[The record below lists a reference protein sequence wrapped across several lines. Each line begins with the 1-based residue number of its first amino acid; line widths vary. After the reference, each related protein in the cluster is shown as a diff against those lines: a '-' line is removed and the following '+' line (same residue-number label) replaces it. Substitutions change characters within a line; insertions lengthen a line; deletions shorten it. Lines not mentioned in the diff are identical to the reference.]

1 MFVPN
6 HESFAGTSLL
16 AIETPLPP
24 EAGTV
29 VPTQPATSTPIVQ
42 PQDNIETTVVPK
54 VQSPDLPTHL
64 SIPSI
69 KVSSRIVSVGI
80 NSKGEMD
87 VPSGST
93 KNVGWYKYGTA
104 PGDTG
109 SAVLD
114 AHVFAAF
121 SNLHALR
128 VGSDIYVTTA
138 NNNTLHFVVQE
149 TRLYKLGEVP
159 ATVLFNRSDTQR
171 LNLITCAGKLTAN
184 HSTYDHRLVVYA
196 VLVN

>member
-1 MFVPN
+1 
-6 HESFAGTSLL
+6 
-16 AIETPLPP
+16 
-24 EAGTV
+24 
-29 VPTQPATSTPIVQ
+29 
-42 PQDNIETTVVPK
+42 
-54 VQSPDLPTHL
+54 
-64 SIPSI
+64 
-69 KVSSRIVSVGI
+69 
-80 NSKGEMD
+80 MD